1 MSGRAKLLLSLVLG
15 LLAVFLVYVYVRG
28 LERQLYEEV
37 DMQNVIVTRSAIA
50 AGTAIDQGEIQRI
63 AVPRKYRQP
72 QTFPTIEEVAGRV
85 AVVPIAAGTQV
96 SGSMLA
102 DAGAEALSFEVPRGR
117 RAVAI
122 TVSDD
127 TGVGGLIRPGN
138 FVDIIGTFEFGRP
151 VGIQNGRMTYAD
163 EKTEVRTML
172 QNVFVVAVNKELR
185 RERVQS
191 ETAGSREGGAGPASR
206 ERTLRT
212 VTLLV
217 EPRVVQELILAQNV
231 GDLTLSLRSSLD
243 DTAVQLPFLDPMGL
257 LNVPIPVKPKA
268 RPMQTFRD
276 VGRGLF

>member
-1 MSGRAKLLLSLVLG
+1 M
-15 LLAVFLVYVYVRG
+15 
-28 LERQLYEEV
+28 
-37 DMQNVIVTRSAIA
+37 
-50 AGTAIDQGEIQRI
+50 
-63 AVPRKYRQP
+63 PRKYRQP

-122 TVSDD
+122 TVTDD

-191 ETAGSREGGAGPASR
+191 ETAASGGAAPPSR

-217 EPRVVQELILAQNV
+217 EPKVVQELILAQNV

-268 RPMQTFRD
+268 RPMQIVPRRRSRP
-276 VGRGLF
+276 VLRGGACSSLSRAASSSAVLLAARPAGARCRRAAPSRPARS

>member
-28 LERQLYEEV
+28 IERQLYEEV
-37 DMQNVIVTRSAIA
+37 DMQNVVVTRAAIA
-50 AGTAIDQGEIQRI
+50 AGTAIDQGQIQRI

-72 QTFPTIEEVAGRV
+72 QTFPTVEEVAGRV

-122 TVSDD
+122 TVTDD

-138 FVDIIGTFEFGRP
+138 FVDIVGTFEFGRP
-151 VGIQNGRMTYAD
+151 VAYQNGRVQYAD
-163 EKTEVRTML
+163 EKTEVRTMM

-185 RERVQS
+185 RERVER
-191 ETAGSREGGAGPASR
+191 ETQGSAGTAPPQTR
-206 ERTLRT
+206 ERSLRT

-217 EPRVVQELILAQNV
+217 EPNRVQELILAQNV

-243 DTAVQLPFLDPMGL
+243 DTAVNLPFLDPMQL
-257 LNVPIPVKPKA
+257 LGVTVPVKPKA
-268 RPMQTFRD
+268 RPLQSFRD

>member
-1 MSGRAKLLLSLVLG
+1 MSGRAKLLLSIVLG
-15 LLAVFLVYVYVRG
+15 LLAVFLVYVYIRG

-37 DMQNVIVTRSAIA
+37 DMQNVVVAREAVA
-50 AGTAIDQGEIQRI
+50 AGAAIDERAIQRVS
-63 AVPRKYRQP
+63 VPRKYRQP
-72 QTFPTIEEVAGRV
+72 QTFATTEEVAGRV
-85 AVVPIAAGTQV
+85 AVVPIAAGAQIV
-96 SGSMLA
+96 GGMLA

-122 TVSDD
+122 TVTDD

-151 VGIQNGRMTYAD
+151 IANQNGRITYAE
-163 EKTEVRTML
+163 EKTEVRTMM

-185 RERVQS
+185 RERIQEETSGGGGTQS
-191 ETAGSREGGAGPASR
+191 TRS
-206 ERTLRT
+206 LRT

-217 EPRVVQELILAQNV
+217 DPQRVQELVLAQQV

-243 DTAVQLPFLDPMGL
+243 DTAVELPFLDPLGL
-257 LNVPIPVKPKA
+257 LKVPIPLKPKQPRA
-268 RPMQTFRD
+268 AQVFRD

>member
-37 DMQNVIVTRSAIA
+37 DMQNVIVTRAAIA
-50 AGTAIDQGEIQRI
+50 AGTAIDQGAIQRV

-122 TVSDD
+122 TVTDD

-191 ETAGSREGGAGPASR
+191 ETAASGGTAPPSR

-212 VTLLV
+212 VTLMV
-217 EPRVVQELILAQNV
+217 EPKVVQELILAQNV

-243 DTAVQLPFLDPMGL
+243 DTAVQLPFLDPMAL